1 MFGLRGILVCSLK
14 MLVFLAIGFCNIDWK
29 ALVMQCILLFNLFVS
44 SSLFFLVVVVKLFD
58 YCWKPYSL
66 FSNFVLTVFWCSTSY
81 TVLVVLWSMLM
92 EPVNAPARWRPCA
105 CLKSFFGL
113 PRLEKTLNFLKYIHT
128 FDLVL
133 RCGSDIKEGNW
144 LQLLFYFI
152 LLVGKLASV
161 ILRSFFSPVFQ
172 VLDGCFL
179 VLHFD
184 GNVCKWIPKVI
195 WPQMDW
201 FWNFFCLKM
210 ASFVDFISVS
220 IEIYKNCSIV
230 NRFWGHQIFSMFSL
244 RGILVCSLKMLVLF
258 SHKIL

>member
-1 MFGLRGILVCSLK
+1 M
-14 MLVFLAIGFCNIDWK
+14 
-29 ALVMQCILLFNLFVS
+29 
-44 SSLFFLVVVVKLFD
+44 
-58 YCWKPYSL
+58 
-66 FSNFVLTVFWCSTSY
+66 LTVFWCSTSY

-92 EPVNAPARWRPCA
+92 EPVNAPALWWPCA
-105 CLKSFFGL
+105 CLKCISGL
-113 PRLEKTLNFLKYIHT
+113 GGLEKTLNFLRCIHV

-133 RCGSDIKEGNW
+133 KYGSDISEGNW

-152 LLVGKLASV
+152 FLIGIVVSV
-161 ILRSFFSPVFQ
+161 ILRSFFSPAFQ

-184 GNVCKWIPKVI
+184 GNVCKWIPKNI

-201 FWNFFCLKM
+201 FWIFFCLKM

-220 IEIYKNCSIV
+220 IEICKNCSIV

-258 SHKIL
+258 SHKFL